1 MHPLEYKQA
10 GGFIVIR
17 FDEDEEIV
25 SGTEEICLREGFK
38 GGVVLSLVGAVKEC
52 ELVFREG
59 CKQRFRDHFE
69 ITGNGNL
76 TNIDGK
82 PKVHLHVVAGNDLNL
97 KTGHL
102 IEGVVT
108 IFCEAVIQRLEGF
121 RMERVL
127 DRSLD
132 PQKIVLPYRLKP

>member
-1 MHPLEYKQA
+1 MYALEYRQA
-10 GGFIVIR
+10 GSFMVIR

-25 SGTEEICLREGFK
+25 SGIEEVCSKEDFK
-38 GGVVLSLVGAVKEC
+38 SGVILSLVGAVKEC

-59 CKQRFRDHFE
+59 CRERFRDHFE

-82 PKVHLHVVAGNDLNL
+82 PKVHLHIVASNDLNL
-97 KTGHL
+97 KAGHL

-108 IFCEAVIQRLEGF
+108 IFCETVIQRLEGF

-132 PQKIVLPYRLKP
+132 PQKIALPYRLKP